1 MGTYRMQYLVDEQY
15 LYNTSDNGELKPQP
29 ILFYAGNE
37 GAINDFYQNSGF
49 MTTTL
54 AEKYGALVV
63 FAEHRYFGLSFPFP
77 KDVAYTSPYNSYL
90 TVEQTLADYVDLLN
104 FLKMKYNMQDKATI
118 AFGGSY
124 GGMLAAW
131 MRMKYPHV
139 IQGSL
144 AASAPVLLF
153 KGANKID
160 LAGGFGK
167 IASDNFNVT
176 GLANDTCYLGM
187 KDAFKRIITKKND
200 TTFIGNVADSFKTCD
215 RVESE
220 ANVTALTDLVR
231 NGFVYMAMTDYP
243 YDSSFLEP
251 MPGYPINVSCQ
262 AFASW
267 NESATD
273 AQVMVMLDKAAQVY
287 FNWTNSSD
295 FCYDIKDTSGTGT
308 LAAGG
313 WDCLACNQLAMPQ
326 GNGLANS
333 SIFVVEDDIFNET
346 AYTAGC

>member
-1 MGTYRMQYLVDEQY
+1 
-15 LYNTSDNGELKPQP
+15 
-29 ILFYAGNE
+29 
-37 GAINDFYQNSGF
+37 
-49 MTTTL
+49 
-54 AEKYGALVV
+54 
-63 FAEHRYFGLSFPFP
+63 
-77 KDVAYTSPYNSYL
+77 
-90 TVEQTLADYVDLLN
+90 
-104 FLKMKYNMQDKATI
+104 MKYNMQDKATI

-251 MPGYPINVSCQ
+251 MPGYPINVSC
-262 AFASW
+262 
-267 NESATD
+267 
-273 AQVMVMLDKAAQVY
+273 
-287 FNWTNSSD
+287 
-295 FCYDIKDTSGTGT
+295 
-308 LAAGG
+308 
-313 WDCLACNQLAMPQ
+313 
-326 GNGLANS
+326 
-333 SIFVVEDDIFNET
+333 
-346 AYTAGC
+346 